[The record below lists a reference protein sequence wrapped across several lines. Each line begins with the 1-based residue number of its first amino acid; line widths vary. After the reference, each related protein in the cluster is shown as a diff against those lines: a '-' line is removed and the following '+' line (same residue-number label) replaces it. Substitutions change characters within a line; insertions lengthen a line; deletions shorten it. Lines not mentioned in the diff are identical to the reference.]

1 VSAVKPDVVPD
12 PSNPQQAMRLVAGRL
27 LDTRLD
33 ELVHRAVERLWADE
47 SEYATSEVSRGDL
60 AAMMRKTLAL
70 ALTRAAGRPIPPAI
84 MDAAVEA
91 GQVRARQRLPLP
103 ALLHAFRIDLRILW
117 EAVIDEGRASGLS
130 ANESF
135 VEGSVLLWEAVESN
149 TAEMVDAYRTTEHD
163 MALDLD
169 ELRRAAFEQ
178 LIGAGVGDPAAVR
191 EAAKRLDLPAD
202 GRLLVVVAE
211 DVPHRHEAGRTVTSL
226 LRSVGLP
233 HYPAWRA
240 DELCLLAH
248 LGDRQVEEVLP
259 ALHALAAWR
268 CGVSVA
274 DGLAAVPRAVRLARA
289 VIRAM
294 PEPGLHMLGS
304 SWLAAVVNADS
315 ELGGALAQDVLGKI
329 LALPDHEREAMFE
342 ALENYLYGEGSVREV
357 AEKIYRHRNT
367 VRNRLQAIER
377 ITGLSLSRP
386 RDLAALALAVE
397 WLNGPGS
404 RPVSG

>member
-1 VSAVKPDVVPD
+1 
-12 PSNPQQAMRLVAGRL
+12 MG
-27 LDTRLD
+27 
-33 ELVHRAVERLWADE
+33 
-47 SEYATSEVSRGDL
+47 
-60 AAMMRKTLAL
+60 
-70 ALTRAAGRPIPPAI
+70 
-84 MDAAVEA
+84 AAVEA

-169 ELRRAAFEQ
+169 ELRHAAFEQ
-178 LIGAGVGDPAAVR
+178 LISTGERDQAAVR
-191 EAAKRLDLPAD
+191 EAAKRLDLPAE

-211 DVPHRHEAGRTVTSL
+211 DVPHRHEAGRTATSL
-226 LRSVGLP
+226 LRSLGLP

-240 DELCLLAH
+240 DELCLLAL
-248 LGDRQVEEVLP
+248 LGDRQAEDVLP
-259 ALHALAAWR
+259 VLHALSAWR

-294 PEPGLHMLGS
+294 PEPGLHVLGS
-304 SWLAAVVNADS
+304 SWLATVVNADS
-315 ELGGALAQDVLGKI
+315 ELGGALAQDVLGKL

-342 ALENYLYGEGSVREV
+342 ALGNYLHGEGSVREV

-367 VRNRLQAIER
+367 VRNRLQAVER

-386 RDLAALALAVE
+386 RDLATLALAVE
-397 WLNGPGS
+397 WLNGPGT
-404 RPVSG
+404 RQVTG